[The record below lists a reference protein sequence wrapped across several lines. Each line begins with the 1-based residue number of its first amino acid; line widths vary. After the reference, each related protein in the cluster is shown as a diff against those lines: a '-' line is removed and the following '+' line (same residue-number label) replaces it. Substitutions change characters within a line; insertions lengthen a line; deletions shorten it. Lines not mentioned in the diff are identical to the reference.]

1 MDCCKT
7 VYSKEKK
14 RKAWRNFSNENV
26 NKKCHLTSTC
36 KFWCQLKQKY
46 KYNYANFK
54 ITHPFSLTFPSNF
67 LSLNFCVFILSCD
80 CISSESLINIAYR
93 IYEDI
98 QKQALRVV
106 LYNSCLARN
115 NQNHYTF
122 LQNCSLIS
130 IQFIKQTNLQFIKNE
145 ILHRYFSR
153 DMVKRSIFQ
162 LYRVPIFLQQL

>member
-14 RKAWRNFSNENV
+14 RKSWRNFSNENV

-130 IQFIKQTNLQFIKNE
+130 IQFIK
-145 ILHRYFSR
+145 
-153 DMVKRSIFQ
+153 
-162 LYRVPIFLQQL
+162 

>member
-1 MDCCKT
+1 MDRCKT

-14 RKAWRNFSNENV
+14 RKAWKNFSNENV

-36 KFWCQLKQKY
+36 KFWCELKQKC

-67 LSLNFCVFILSCD
+67 LSLEFCVFILFCD
-80 CISSESLINIAYR
+80 CISSESLNNICYR
-93 IYEDI
+93 IYQDI

-106 LYNSCLARN
+106 LYNSCLTRN
-115 NQNHYTF
+115 NQNHCTF

-130 IQFIKQTNLQFIKNE
+130 IKFIK
-145 ILHRYFSR
+145 
-153 DMVKRSIFQ
+153 
-162 LYRVPIFLQQL
+162 